1 MVLAIEMQ
9 SLLPLLVLYLTLTCF
24 ELLLRSE
31 LVHRCVNHKSAAAV
45 SVWMNRAHT
54 RSHAFIAWVIIIP
67 DIWPSMT
74 LSNEHFVKFALVRS
88 TSLLSIE
95 ETASVLRAL
104 QSSPVPEG
112 KTFVGIALV

>member
-1 MVLAIEMQ
+1 MQ
-9 SLLPLLVLYLTLTCF
+9 SLLPLLVLYWTLTCF
-24 ELLLRSE
+24 ELLMRSE
-31 LVHRCVNHKSAAAV
+31 LVHRCVNRRPAAAV

-54 RSHAFIAWVIIIP
+54 RSHAFIAWVIIP

-104 QSSPVPEG
+104 QSSPFPEG